1 MAAHDITPTR
11 SVLLDLK
18 RRIKL
23 SQSGHKI
30 LKMKRDGLI
39 IEFFEVRAEACR
51 RCNRFRSCDEENHH
65 RKGYRR

>member
-18 RRIKL
+18 RRTKL

-39 IEFFEVRAEACR
+39 IEFFEVME
-51 RCNRFRSCDEENHH
+51 
-65 RKGYRR
+65 